1 LEIIKKIELLLR
13 LGAMHLVETMDQ
25 LDHARELDQ
34 DLDLDL
40 VLDLDQAEIVKKEAH
55 ARAMLQKMNS
65 KKEDM
70 RLWRWAL
77 RGIVIQ

>member
-1 LEIIKKIELLLR
+1 MLLR
-13 LGAMHLVETMDQ
+13 LDTMHLVENENMDQ
-25 LDHARELDQ
+25 DQ
-34 DLDLDL
+34 DQNQ
-40 VLDLDQAEIVKKEAH
+40 DQTAKKEAH
-55 ARAMLQKMNS
+55 ARAMLQKMNL

>member
-1 LEIIKKIELLLR
+1 MLLR
-13 LGAMHLVETMDQ
+13 LDTMHLVENMD
-25 LDHARELDQ
+25 HEYELDQ
-34 DLDLDL
+34 DLE
-40 VLDLDQAEIVKKEAH
+40 QAEIVKKEAH
-55 ARAMLQKMNS
+55 ARAMLQKMNL

>member
-1 LEIIKKIELLLR
+1 
-13 LGAMHLVETMDQ
+13 MHLVENMD
-25 LDHARELDQ
+25 HEHELDQ

-40 VLDLDQAEIVKKEAH
+40 DQEEVVKKEAH

>member
-1 LEIIKKIELLLR
+1 
-13 LGAMHLVETMDQ
+13 MHLVENMD
-25 LDHARELDQ
+25 HEHELDQ
-34 DLDLDL
+34 DLDLEE
-40 VLDLDQAEIVKKEAH
+40 VVKKEAH